1 MIKLV
6 FMSDPDRVIGASDS
20 AASNKRCD
28 LLPTSLMGEMCKL
41 YNTRGAVLAD
51 ETSVMGLHASGFAE
65 VDKFVLTQKA
75 NFKVPVGLQGVN
87 PVLDLKPLIERYKQS
102 EEELLVIG
110 GLSVFK
116 QILPFADRLEVLEV
130 DESVPG
136 DLVFSEWDNGDFT
149 VMTALPWEGGKTVF
163 LKRQR

>member
-28 LLPTSLMGEMCKL
+28 QLPISLMGEMCKL
-41 YNTRGAVLAD
+41 YNTQGAVLSD
-51 ETSVMGLHASGFAE
+51 ETSIMGLHASGFAE
-65 VDKFVLTQKA
+65 VDKFVFTQKA
-75 NFKVPVGLQGVN
+75 NFKVPNGLPSVQ
-87 PVLDLKPLIERYKQS
+87 PVLDLKPLIEQYQNS

-116 QILPFADRLEVLEV
+116 QILPYADRLEVLEI
-130 DESVPG
+130 DEPVAG
-136 DLVFSEWDNGDFT
+136 DLVFTEWDNGDFSVT
-149 VMTALPWEGGKTVF
+149 TSLPWDGGKTTF
-163 LKRQR
+163 LKRQK